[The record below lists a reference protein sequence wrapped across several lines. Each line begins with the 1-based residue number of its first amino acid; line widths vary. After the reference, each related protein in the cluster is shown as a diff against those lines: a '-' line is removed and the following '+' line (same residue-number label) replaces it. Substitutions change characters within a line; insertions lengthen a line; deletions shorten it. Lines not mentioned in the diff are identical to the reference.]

1 MIEQTAPPRDTLH
14 AALSVACRAPSLH
27 NSQPWRWQLAAHSMH
42 LRADPARMLLAT
54 DPTGRQMVIS
64 CGAAL
69 KHARV
74 AFAAL
79 GWHTVIHRLPD
90 PTDPDH
96 LASIEFEPSGPIRAR
111 DVALAAA
118 AVRRRTDRRA
128 FLPGDLAEPI
138 TSRLVSVARTEGA
151 ELLILPPMVAPE
163 LLVASRSA
171 DLEHDTDAGCRAEP
185 SWWTGTTA
193 SPRGISATALLT
205 PPGHTPD
212 GATLTVLRTADD
224 DRRNWLRT
232 GEALAA
238 VLLEATAAELATCT
252 LTHLTEIE
260 DSRAVLERAIAS
272 LGARPGHAQVVVRVG
287 RVHSPLPGPRSP
299 RRPRIDVLEQLPLPS
314 AVGHVSTR
322 SAVSANKM
330 FVGQDGGG

>member
-1 MIEQTAPPRDTLH
+1 MIGQTAPPRDTLH

-27 NSQPWRWQLAAHSMH
+27 NSQPWRWQLAAHAVH

-54 DPTGRQMVIS
+54 DPTGRQLVIS

-79 GWHTVIHRLPD
+79 GWHTVIRRLPD

-96 LASIEFEPSGPIRAR
+96 LASIEFEPSGPIR
-111 DVALAAA
+111 
-118 AVRRRTDRRA
+118 
-128 FLPGDLAEPI
+128 
-138 TSRLVSVARTEGA
+138 
-151 ELLILPPMVAPE
+151 
-163 LLVASRSA
+163 
-171 DLEHDTDAGCRAEP
+171 
-185 SWWTGTTA
+185 
-193 SPRGISATALLT
+193 
-205 PPGHTPD
+205 
-212 GATLTVLRTADD
+212 
-224 DRRNWLRT
+224 T

-238 VLLEATAAELATCT
+238 ALLEATAAELATCT

-314 AVGHVSTR
+314 AVGHVSY
-322 SAVSANKM
+322 
-330 FVGQDGGG
+330 